1 MDTDRR
7 LPTQAE
13 RVTGVGVFGQQLLLF
28 TVLAASAPPHRP
40 RVAQYQ
46 NIVLNARE
54 LGAKQLEIEMQRD
67 PAIRDY
73 VARNGNPD
81 FIYVPSATVV
91 ELIYYQSSKLILF
104 YRDRSGADSVTGEL
118 SPLPLEV
125 TNVLPVDIRAGTPGP
140 IARDTLRVAGRCP
153 RPRTAATPAAKV
165 PSSARRAARKS
176 PPSPP
181 GGHSPPAQ
189 GDRNERT
196 DSNPASHDRPGSHD
210 HRCGR
215 AGPALGPLRAAAHPQ
230 AQGRG
235 RADAR
240 GGPPHGRLRRRLA
253 RLPRRRRAGSEVARR
268 GRRSHPRRRRPARQG
283 RARGGRAVPAEP
295 PRRRPRGR

>member
-7 LPTQAE
+7 LPSQAE
-13 RVTGVGVFGQQLLLF
+13 RVTSVGVLGTGLLLF
-28 TVLAASAPPHRP
+28 TVLAACAPPYRP

-46 NIVLNARE
+46 NIVLDARE

-140 IARDTLRVAGRCP
+140 IARDTLTSCWTVSAATHRCHTCCEGPLFCSTSCEEEPSQSAGR
-153 RPRTAATPAAKV
+153 ATR
-165 PSSARRAARKS
+165 ARR
-176 PPSPP
+176 
-181 GGHSPPAQ
+181 
-189 GDRNERT
+189 
-196 DSNPASHDRPGSHD
+196 
-210 HRCGR
+210 
-215 AGPALGPLRAAAHPQ
+215 PQ
-230 AQGRG
+230 
-235 RADAR
+235 
-240 GGPPHGRLRRRLA
+240 
-253 RLPRRRRAGSEVARR
+253 
-268 GRRSHPRRRRPARQG
+268 
-283 RARGGRAVPAEP
+283 
-295 PRRRPRGR
+295 